1 MSIVELLNRI
11 NALILNPLIGLVFA
25 ISSVV
30 FVWGIIEYIRS
41 ETADAKRE
49 QGNKK
54 IIYGLVGMFIMF
66 SAFGIIRLIL
76 QTFSI
81 PNPGYPFN

>member
-1 MSIVELLNRI
+1 MVELLNRI

-25 ISSVV
+25 ISFVV
-30 FVWGIIEYIRS
+30 FVWGIIEYISS
-41 ETADAKRE
+41 ETADTKRE

-76 QTFSI
+76 QTFGI